1 MDRLRR
7 EFVWTVLMFGLM
19 GVVPSRASACAF
31 DGIFDGSIGYLHPR
45 SVEVALAVR
54 QAVADGALPEQALAP
69 GMLNGAGLWRATEQ
83 LNQFG
88 RRISTVGTGTAEI
101 RPNIAALLS
110 ELALW
115 TRYVR
120 GVEGFRTVVHAAGPL
135 PADIVVVSD
144 LAVLKALN
152 EGSLSIGDA
161 LKRSLVVID
170 ATGPE
175 VDCIATLLMAAFS
188 RGTVSTTMAVGD
200 RTAWRH

>member
-7 EFVWTVLMFGLM
+7 EIVWTVLMFGLV

-88 RRISTVGTGTAEI
+88 RRISPVGTGTAET

-110 ELALW
+110 NWRSGRA
-115 TRYVR
+115 TFAGSKV
-120 GVEGFRTVVHAAGPL
+120 FGPL
-135 PADIVVVSD
+135 SMLPAHCRPISW
-144 LAVLKALN
+144 
-152 EGSLSIGDA
+152 S
-161 LKRSLVVID
+161 
-170 ATGPE
+170 
-175 VDCIATLLMAAFS
+175 
-188 RGTVSTTMAVGD
+188 STILPF
-200 RTAWRH
+200 

>member
-69 GMLNGAGLWRATEQ
+69 GMLNGAGLWLATEQ

-110 ELALW
+110 ESGAL
-115 TRYVR
+115 
-120 GVEGFRTVVHAAGPL
+120 
-135 PADIVVVSD
+135 
-144 LAVLKALN
+144 
-152 EGSLSIGDA
+152 DA
-161 LKRSLVVID
+161 LRSRGRRFSHRCPCCRPI
-170 ATGPE
+170 AGRYRGRQRSCRSEGPE
-175 VDCIATLLMAAFS
+175 
-188 RGTVSTTMAVGD
+188 
-200 RTAWRH
+200 